1 VGEHLGAAGLEGQ
14 ADGGA
19 GLGCE
24 PQRAGYLDL
33 EAPAPPEA
41 GA

>member
-1 VGEHLGAAGLEGQ
+1 VMEGL

-19 GLGCE
+19 GLGYQA
-24 PQRAGYLDL
+24 QRAGYLDL